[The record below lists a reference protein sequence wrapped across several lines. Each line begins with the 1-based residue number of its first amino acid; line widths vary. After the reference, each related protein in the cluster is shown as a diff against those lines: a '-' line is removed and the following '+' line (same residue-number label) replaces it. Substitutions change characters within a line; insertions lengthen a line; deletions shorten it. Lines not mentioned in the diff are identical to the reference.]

1 MSWLDFLKRKN
12 NTTNTSSVSVATN
25 EVRKTTT
32 FISFDRE
39 SLRVINLQG
48 RHLESGSMVDNEE
61 VLFLGNDTF
70 TSADLTFMLERGINN
85 LKHRIEGSLDVEVS
99 LPLDSV
105 FTKYL
110 TIPRNNMADM
120 VLQSEMKKIIP
131 IPFNEV
137 MFAYNKVRE
146 LGSQDAFFCIV
157 IHKNLFDKYQTIF
170 KNYGMQP
177 YFELSFF
184 SLARMVPEVG
194 VFAVLWTSAVDSY
207 LVFVKDKVVV
217 DLYRFQSG
225 AEYAQRLSVDMSIEI
240 KDAYLLW
247 NSFLDKTNSLNTAT
261 QDLLSAIAKS
271 VNIECVRDILSAV
284 ENFNKDHQVPI
295 EKIFISGKISAR
307 DIVDVARELSISLP
321 ETEQLSTS
329 NSEGLNIDLSKYIH
343 HFGLAKRDH

>member
-1 MSWLDFLKRKN
+1 MSWLDLLKRKK
-12 NTTNTSSVSVATN
+12 NTINASDISVATN
-25 EVRKTTT
+25 EVRKTTI

-39 SLRVINLQG
+39 SLRVMNLQG
-48 RHLESGSMVDNEE
+48 RYSESNSVVNSEE
-61 VLFLGNDTF
+61 VVFLGNDIF
-70 TSADLTFMLERGINN
+70 TSTDLTAMLEQGINN
-85 LKHRIEGSLDVEVS
+85 LKHRIEGSLNVEVS

-110 TIPRNNMADM
+110 TIPRNNMADI
-120 VLQSEMKKIIP
+120 VLQSEMKKIVP
-131 IPFNEV
+131 IPFSEV
-137 MFAYNKVRE
+137 IFAYNKIRE

-157 IHKNLFDKYQTIF
+157 IHRNLFEKYQTIF

-217 DLYRFQSG
+217 DLHRFHCG
-225 AEYAQRLSVDMSIEI
+225 AEYVQRLSLEMSIEL
-240 KDAYLLW
+240 KDAHLLW
-247 NSFLDKTNSLNTAT
+247 NSFLDKTNSLNVST
-261 QDLLSAIAKS
+261 QDLLSAVAKN
-271 VNIECVRDILSAV
+271 VNMDCVRDILSAV

-307 DIVDVARELSISLP
+307 DIVDVARDLSIFLP
-321 ETEQLSTS
+321 EIEQLSIGS
-329 NSEGLNIDLSKYIH
+329 NEGVGIDLSKYIH